1 LAFYYMP
8 SMLLPRLDS
17 RYLWGILEAFG
28 NLEEV
33 ILVFWGFFEGR
44 GTIFIVGGEEEV
56 RVVEAVIAVMAG
68 EYI

>member
-1 LAFYYMP
+1 VGQRFGPRDMSANIREVRRLAFYYMP

-33 ILVFWGFFEGR
+33 ILVFWSSFR
-44 GTIFIVGGEEEV
+44 GGGGG
-56 RVVEAVIAVMAG
+56 IL
-68 EYI
+68 